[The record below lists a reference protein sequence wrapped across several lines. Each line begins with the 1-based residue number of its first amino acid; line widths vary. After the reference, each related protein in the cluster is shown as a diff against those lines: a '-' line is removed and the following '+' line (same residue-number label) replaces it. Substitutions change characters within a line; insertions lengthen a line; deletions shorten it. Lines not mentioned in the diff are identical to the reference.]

1 VKTQQAFRYELAPN
15 LSQRLLLGKHAGT
28 ARFAWNWALG
38 ERIGR
43 YEAKEGPARFTSA
56 IEQHRELNARKAT
69 DWPWMYEVSKCA
81 PQEALRDLD
90 RAFRN
95 LVRARKAGRY
105 CGFPRF
111 KRKGVRDS
119 FRLTGSIH
127 VGGRGVRVPRLGSI
141 RTKESTEKFR
151 GRILSAT
158 VRREADRWY
167 VSLTVEAERSEPP
180 PVVGPVVGVDL
191 GLLSFGVV
199 SDGVSEERIE
209 APKPLARH
217 LRLLKRRSRAHSRK
231 RLGSRSRTRSALRL
245 ARLHRR
251 IRNVR
256 TDFLHKVSTRLAR
269 TKSVVVLED
278 LNVGGMVR
286 NRPLARYICDAGWS
300 SFRRMLEYKSRW
312 YGSKVVFAPRF
323 FPSSKKCAECGHVV
337 EKLSLW
343 ARMWMC
349 PACGAEHDRDG
360 NAARNLVAWYRLTTG
375 SSPGRHA
382 CGEPSGGAEA
392 KASASHGSLK
402 QESAVAY
409 CPSVEER
416 HHLVPL

>member
-1 VKTQQAFRYELAPN
+1 VKTHQAFRYELAPN
-15 LSQRLLLGKHAGT
+15 SSQRLLLGKHAGT
-28 ARFAWNWALG
+28 ARFAWNWALA

-43 YEAKEGPARFTSA
+43 YQAKEGPARFTNA

-69 DWPWMYEVSKCA
+69 EWPWMYEVSKCA

-111 KRKGVRDS
+111 KRKGVNDS

-127 VGGRGVRVPRLGSI
+127 VGWRGVRVPRLGSI
-141 RTKESTEKFR
+141 RTKESTQKFR

-167 VSLTVEAERSEPP
+167 VSLTVEAERPEPP
-180 PVVGPVVGVDL
+180 PLVGPVVGVDL

-199 SDGVSEERIE
+199 SDGLSEERIE

-217 LRLLKRRSRAHSRK
+217 LRLLQRRARTHSRK
-231 RLGSRSRTRSALRL
+231 RRGSRNRARSALRL

-256 TDFLHKVSTRLAR
+256 SDFLHQVSTRLAR

-278 LNVGGMVR
+278 LNVGGIVR
-286 NRPLARYICDAGWS
+286 NRQLARHISDAGWS

-312 YGSKVVFAPRF
+312 YGSKVVMAPRF
-323 FPSSKKCAECGHVV
+323 FPSSKKCSECGHVV
-337 EKLSLW
+337 ENLPLS
-343 ARMWMC
+343 ARMWVC
-349 PACGAEHDRDG
+349 PACGVEHDRDA
-360 NAARNLVAWYRLTTG
+360 N
-375 SSPGRHA
+375 
-382 CGEPSGGAEA
+382 
-392 KASASHGSLK
+392 
-402 QESAVAY
+402 
-409 CPSVEER
+409 
-416 HHLVPL
+416 